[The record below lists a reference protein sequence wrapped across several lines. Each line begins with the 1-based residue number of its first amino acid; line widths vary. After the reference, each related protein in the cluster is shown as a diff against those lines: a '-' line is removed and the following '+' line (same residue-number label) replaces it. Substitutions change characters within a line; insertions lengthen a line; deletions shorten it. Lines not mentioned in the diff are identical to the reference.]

1 LSFLLNKA
9 KPVLAPVALRAA
21 PLPPAARLALLG
33 GLAAAALGT
42 WSVLR
47 D

>member
-1 LSFLLNKA
+1 MFGDESR
-9 KPVLAPVALRAA
+9 PVLAPVALRAA

-33 GLAAAALGT
+33 GLAAGVLGA